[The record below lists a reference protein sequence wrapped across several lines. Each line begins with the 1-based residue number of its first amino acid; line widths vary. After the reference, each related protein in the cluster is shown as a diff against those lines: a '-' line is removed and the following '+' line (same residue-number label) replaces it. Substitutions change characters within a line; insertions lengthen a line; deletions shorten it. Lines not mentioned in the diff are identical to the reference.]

1 MIFYGEVINGVVKLF
16 HTDIWKEFLKSV
28 EGKKIQLDASTRKET
43 RTSRQHRYLFVYYTE
58 ISEVSGYS
66 KAELHAFFKRKF
78 LVPEYVQVYGEM
90 IAVEPSTKKLSKAE
104 FSEYIIRIH
113 DFTGITPPE
122 PEHFS
127 LKM

>member
-1 MIFYGEVINGVVKLF
+1 
-16 HTDIWKEFLKSV
+16 
-28 EGKKIQLDASTRKET
+28 
-43 RTSRQHRYLFVYYTE
+43 
-58 ISEVSGYS
+58 
-66 KAELHAFFKRKF
+66 
-78 LVPEYVQVYGEM
+78 M